1 MAHLKTRISRV
12 ETDSVSYQLSV
23 VFEEVVL
30 QLQSFV
36 ELVSPIAVGGNVEHI
51 LQILE
56 TLDSRLVASAN
67 GC

>member
-36 ELVSPIAVGGNVEHI
+36 ELVSPIAVSGNVEHI